1 MSIPADA
8 VDAQFVLRRNLILL
22 TKNPLT
28 TPGLSFLSQPFRKLM
43 FVYTYCSLLSGC
55 CFRHSKV
62 ILIKKF
68 VH

>member
-43 FVYTYCSLLSGC
+43 FVYTYSHFFQVVAS
-55 CFRHSKV
+55 V
-62 ILIKKF
+62 IQKSF
-68 VH
+68 